1 MNYDD
6 KRQDTYLRNLLGNF
20 NLPVDKRD
28 PSYNT
33 TKDEAKAELIELEV
47 EDMLCRDR
55 IHEVPAEI
63 DDISQIVANHRYDMI
78 DLGENILAYFREK
91 AKEVAEG
98 NDD

>member
-1 MNYDD
+1 MNDRI
-6 KRQDTYLRNLLGNF
+6 RQDCYLRNLLGNF

-33 TKDEAKAELIELEV
+33 TKDEAKDARIELEV

-55 IHEVPAEI
+55 IHEVVNANI
-63 DDISQIVANHRYDMI
+63 DDVSQIVANHRYDML

-91 AKEVAEG
+91 AKESIE
-98 NDD
+98 